1 MTKSRFRTAAIS
13 LVVIFLAQA
22 ILLTVTGRQV
32 RLSSEVRQ
40 VYIFEGDLVS
50 ATPPK
55 TAEEAAKT
63 VKRKWLI
70 CRYWNGLRIKTYSIP
85 GVEPCPFITP

>member
-1 MTKSRFRTAAIS
+1 MRKSGIRYATIGLVTAFFAQ
-13 LVVIFLAQA
+13 VV
-22 ILLTVTGRQV
+22 LLKVTDRQV

-50 ATPPK
+50 TKPPK
-55 TAEEAAKT
+55 TADEAAKT
-63 VKRKWLI
+63 IKRDWLI
-70 CRYWNGLRIKTYSIP
+70 CRYWNGLRIKTYPVP